1 MVSINDLSPP
11 SNSLKTSDL
20 EGTEATLTIAGYTI
34 KEFEETDNKTGGS
47 YFVKKPILT
56 FAGTDKT
63 WAANKTNRTQ
73 IALAYGDEMD
83 NWIGK
88 TIILYP
94 TKVSFGDKMVE
105 ATRVRTPVAPGGK
118 PKFLQ
123 KDTHPNAP
131 DDDDM
136 SMEVPF

>member
-63 WAANKTNRTQ
+63 WSANKTNRSH
-73 IALAYGDEMD
+73 IATVYGDEMD

-88 TIILYP
+88 TIILYH
-94 TKVSFGDKMVE
+94 TKVAFGDKMVNGI
-105 ATRVRTPVAPGGK
+105 RVRFPVTPGGK
-118 PKFLQ
+118 PKFL
-123 KDTHPNAP
+123 KEDTHPNAP

-136 SMEVPF
+136 NMEVPF

>member
-1 MVSINDLSPP
+1 M
-11 SNSLKTSDL
+11 
-20 EGTEATLTIAGYTI
+20 
-34 KEFEETDNKTGGS
+34 
-47 YFVKKPILT
+47 KKPILT
-56 FAGTDKT
+56 FSGTDKT

-118 PKFLQ
+118 PKFL
-123 KDTHPNAP
+123 KEDTHPNAP
-131 DDDDM
+131 GGGDDGLSDDI
-136 SMEVPF
+136 PFAAEGRA